1 MMGRPQRVSEPIL
14 RAILLA
20 FYWISS
26 TTAMENNRT
35 SNDTNNSSNGETD
48 KPFSCEWKDLEFPIT
63 YGPGIASSLCI
74 VIGGFHLILGF
85 KYQRITLF
93 ATGFSSAAL
102 LSYAICLIRSTL
114 AIYYILLIVAAVAIF
129 AGILCTT
136 VVFCGLFSS
145 GIVAGFCLAMAFLL
159 GFASLY
165 QYTTLSLPVGVIILG
180 SVLIAGASVWWKR
193 VLLVVTSSI
202 YGGALVT
209 GGLDYFI
216 EDLRLL
222 DYFWLKIFLKNI
234 KGHEPCMFSWIILGV
249 WPLLILIGLLVQFL
263 KTAKQPPKP
272 KKDFHNKRYTMGSP
286 YYSAP
291 DDVEMTE
298 LLAEQAQAPPTPS
311 HYTDHT
317 HQRAPMLLGED

>member
-1 MMGRPQRVSEPIL
+1 MMGRPQRVSETIL
-14 RAILLA
+14 RAIVLA

-26 TTAMENNRT
+26 AAAMENNET
-35 SNDTNNSSNGETD
+35 SNNANNSSNGGTD

-63 YGPGIASSLCI
+63 FGPGIASSVCI
-74 VIGGFHLILGF
+74 VIGGFNLILGF

-102 LSYAICLIRSTL
+102 LSYVICLIRSTL
-114 AIYYILLIVAAVAIF
+114 AIHYVLLIVAAVAIF

-145 GIVAGFCLAMAFLL
+145 GIMAGFCLAMVVLL

-165 QYTTLSLPVGVIILG
+165 QYTTLSIPVGVIIG
-180 SVLIAGASVWWKR
+180 VSVLIAGANVWWKR
-193 VLLVVTSSI
+193 VLLIVSSSI
-202 YGGALVT
+202 NGGALIV

-222 DYFWLKIFLKNI
+222 DYFWLKIFMKNI
-234 KGHEPCMFSWIILGV
+234 KGHEPCIFSWIILGV
-249 WPLLILIGLLVQFL
+249 WPLMVLIGLLVQFL

-272 KKDFHNKRYTMGSP
+272 KKGESQRRNHSTQNDRNI
-286 YYSAP
+286 
-291 DDVEMTE
+291 
-298 LLAEQAQAPPTPS
+298 LL
-311 HYTDHT
+311 
-317 HQRAPMLLGED
+317 HQRV